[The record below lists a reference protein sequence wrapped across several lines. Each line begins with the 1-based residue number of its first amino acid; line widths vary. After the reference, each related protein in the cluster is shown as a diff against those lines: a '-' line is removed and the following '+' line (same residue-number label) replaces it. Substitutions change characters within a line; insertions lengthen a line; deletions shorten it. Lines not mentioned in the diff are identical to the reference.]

1 MDLKDLKI
9 DPEFEE
15 KIPPL
20 TDEEFTQLEAN
31 ILAEGTL
38 ISPLIVWNGVIIDGH
53 NRYRILLEHPEISFT
68 VREKNFA
75 NRFEAI
81 AWICG
86 NQLGRRNLSEIQK
99 KYILNQQYEAVKATH
114 GSSDGFRGNQYS
126 EGFLV
131 SGQNDH
137 LPNGVKTRELVAR
150 ENGVTDSYMKRAQA
164 LSRGIAAAEEVS
176 PGIKQEL
183 LSGAIRVPE
192 KDVAAIARASPEDR
206 KEMVEELRKPRPSPR
221 KRAELKAAVAED
233 ADKDESEY
241 GADSYTEGI
250 SSPTAL
256 IISERMASSPERE
269 KREAS
274 VHAIIVE
281 LTDALE
287 SMMFR
292 WDFQF
297 SENSTNLVHAD
308 CQQKI
313 RELASR
319 GIEYLKSHQGGNKDA
334 GSET

>member
-1 MDLKDLKI
+1 M
-9 DPEFEE
+9 
-15 KIPPL
+15 
-20 TDEEFTQLEAN
+20 
-31 ILAEGTL
+31 
-38 ISPLIVWNGVIIDGH
+38 
-53 NRYRILLEHPEISFT
+53 
-68 VREKNFA
+68 
-75 NRFEAI
+75 
-81 AWICG
+81 
-86 NQLGRRNLSEIQK
+86 
-99 KYILNQQYEAVKATH
+99 
-114 GSSDGFRGNQYS
+114 
-126 EGFLV
+126 V

-137 LPNGVKTRELVAR
+137 LPNGIKTRELVAR

-183 LSGAIRVPE
+183 LSGAIKVPE

-221 KRAELKAAVAED
+221 KRAESKAVMTED

-241 GADSYTEGI
+241 GADSFTDGI
-250 SSPTAL
+250 SPPTAL

-297 SENSTNLVHAD
+297 SENSANLVHAD

-313 RELASR
+313 RELAAR
-319 GIEYLKSHQGGNKDA
+319 GIEYLKSHQGGN
-334 GSET
+334 